1 MPNFTSEGQDS
12 LKSIEANQAPIAG
25 PTVNAM
31 ANAMPT
37 SAYYA

>member
-1 MPNFTSEGQDS
+1 MPNFTSEGHNS
-12 LKSIEANQAPIAG
+12 LRSIEANQAPMAG

-37 SAYYA
+37 SA